1 VKTFALSALI
11 ALAATPACAQTKVH
25 HEEYYVIR
33 DTATKKCSIVDKRPA
48 TTSNIQTTPST
59 IVGLG
64 VFKTRAEAEA
74 GLKKMDVCDDE
85 EEDKDKDKH
94 DD

>member
-11 ALAATPACAQTKVH
+11 AFTATSALDQTKVH

-33 DTATKKCSIVDKRPA
+33 DTATKKCTIVDKRPA
-48 TTSNIQTTPST
+48 TSATTNPST

-64 VFKTRAEAEA
+64 VFKTRSEAEA
-74 GLKKMDVCDDE
+74 GMKKMDVCDDE
-85 EEDKDKDKH
+85 DKDEDKNGD
-94 DD
+94 

>member
-1 VKTFALSALI
+1 MKTFALSALI
-11 ALAATPACAQTKVH
+11 SFTATPAFAQTKVH

-33 DTATKKCSIVDKRPA
+33 DTATKRCTIVDKRPA
-48 TTSNIQTTPST
+48 TGATPST
-59 IVGLG
+59 IVSLG

-85 EEDKDKDKH
+85 DKDEDEDRH
-94 DD
+94 GD